1 MPHTKKHAS
10 ITIGHTTVD
19 GVKPSDQYEASTQ
32 KHRHQVALTIT
43 HQTFDETISHTTDS
57 TGKQTTEYHYSN
69 EQLINRTTLHIGGH
83 DIKGM
88 HRNTIALYTEPT
100 PPEALQ
106 GALTHAK
113 TMTVIE
119 SPKAAHILRHTI
131 KKAIR
136 NNDFSD
142 RELAVMAEI
151 NQTVVDCATDKEK
164 HGHLNHDDIQKI
176 RHAAHQ
182 KLPRHYKMQH

>member
-1 MPHTKKHAS
+1 MN
-10 ITIGHTTVD
+10 
-19 GVKPSDQYEASTQ
+19 
-32 KHRHQVALTIT
+32 RH
-43 HQTFDETISHTTDS
+43 
-57 TGKQTTEYHYSN
+57 
-69 EQLINRTTLHIGGH
+69 
-83 DIKGM
+83 
-88 HRNTIALYTEPT
+88 TIALYLEPT
-100 PPEALQ
+100 QPEAVAGNLTPAQ
-106 GALTHAK
+106 TELLTHTP